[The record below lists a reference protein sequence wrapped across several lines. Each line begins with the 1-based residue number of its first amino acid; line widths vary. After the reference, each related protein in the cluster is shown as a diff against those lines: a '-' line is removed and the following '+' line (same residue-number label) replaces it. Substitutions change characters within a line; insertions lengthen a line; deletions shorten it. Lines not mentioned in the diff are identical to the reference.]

1 MELKIKVIGNLREDL
16 SDFFKKSAETLT
28 EPTEISIVLTN
39 DLKNVVGE
47 KRFILVEG
55 NKAKFIENGRTL
67 LNLDV
72 GTEVGKEILWVFV
85 ILRSLGRRF
94 DESFIERRFARK
106 LVSGLLQSLVVM
118 MEVEDEE
125 GKSHSQR
132 VTDLAMELGK
142 ELGYD
147 ENELEILREGAML
160 HDVGKIGIE
169 QLMLYTPT
177 RLRILEDMP
186 QDHTIVG
193 TIFLGSLRLM
203 DDLIPMVRSHHE
215 RWDGTGYPDG
225 LKGEEI
231 PEMAR
236 VIAICDWFDNAVNF
250 VSSEF
255 SGEIFSVDE
264 ALNYIDKE
272 RGRSFDPRIASVF
285 TFMMRKRMNDGVSRE

>member
-1 MELKIKVIGNLREDL
+1 
-16 SDFFKKSAETLT
+16 
-28 EPTEISIVLTN
+28 
-39 DLKNVVGE
+39 
-47 KRFILVEG
+47 
-55 NKAKFIENGRTL
+55 
-67 LNLDV
+67 
-72 GTEVGKEILWVFV
+72 
-85 ILRSLGRRF
+85 
-94 DESFIERRFARK
+94 
-106 LVSGLLQSLVVM
+106 
-118 MEVEDEE
+118 
-125 GKSHSQR
+125 
-132 VTDLAMELGK
+132 
-142 ELGYD
+142 
-147 ENELEILREGAML
+147 ML

-272 RGRSFDPRIASVF
+272 RGKSFDPRIASAF
-285 TFMMRKRMNDGVSRE
+285 TSMMRRKMNDGVSRG